1 MTTPVLPRRRVAL
14 AGRLRSFGDAVA
26 LRWVDPSGM
35 QAMSY
40 AVLAGRVDERAAALG
55 PAPRLVL
62 LEAANDVESVVTLLA
77 ALAGGHPV
85 ILTAP
90 GGGGLVEAW
99 DPDVVARGPHLEAR
113 RPGSAHDLHP
123 DLALLLSTS
132 GSTGSPK
139 LVRLS
144 AANIDCNAAQIVD
157 ALGLRHDDVAATT
170 LPLQYCYGLSVLLSH
185 LSIGAGVLLTD
196 LSVVDA
202 CFWEAFGEAGGS
214 TLAGVPYTFDL
225 LDAVGFA
232 SMSVPRLR
240 LLTQAGGRMDPA
252 AVRRWAALGAER
264 GFDLLVMYGQTEA
277 TARMATLPAHLA
289 AEHPSSIGVA
299 VRGGRFSL
307 APVEGAAA
315 GVGELVYEGGNVMMG
330 YATTP
335 GDLARGAE
343 VGPLH
348 TGDLAR
354 FTADGL
360 VEIVGRRSRFAKV
373 CGLRIDLDRVESD
386 LTSGGRGTHALRGP
400 AYVMDGGDRI
410 LVAVVGSEGS
420 DLAAVRR
427 QVSERYA
434 VPRAAVV
441 VTAVDEV
448 PRTPSG
454 KVDRPGLATLVD
466 AFGEGTCPTPD
477 RLIASS
483 SGPDR
488 LIASSSG
495 PDRLIASSSGPDT
508 GDVSAEGAGTGNESR
523 LDAAERVRALYAELL
538 DRPDATL
545 DDSFVTLR
553 GDSLSYVE
561 ASVRLEG
568 LLGALPASWHVLPV
582 RELARAEGSDADMLD
597 GGATEPSRLSR
608 WLRWRSLETSV
619 VLRAVA
625 IAVIV
630 LTHAGV
636 LDVRGG
642 AHVLLAVAGF
652 AFARFQ
658 LSGGRRSERLAHVA
672 ESVTRIALPS
682 AVWLGVLTLVDERYS
697 WWNPA
702 LLTSVGGSN
711 VHPQWRYWFV
721 EAVVHILVG
730 VTVLLAVPALDRLE
744 RARPFVVPMAVA
756 VVALVFRYGLVP
768 VGDHHVNG
776 RPAVVLWLFALGW
789 AMARAEA
796 RWQRWLLTAYVLLVV
811 PGFFGDLERN
821 AVLGA
826 GLLVLLWV
834 RSARVPAFVVPVLLP
849 VASASLFIYLVQWEV
864 MGRVGYSLLG
874 AAVATLT
881 GWIAWR
887 GSSPI
892 VEPVARWVGGRVAAL
907 VPSRAGD
914 RLLS

>member
-1 MTTPVLPRRRVAL
+1 MLPRRRVAL

-26 LRWVDPSGM
+26 LRWAGPSGM

-40 AVLAGRVDERAAALG
+40 AVLAGRVDERASALG
-55 PAPRLVL
+55 PDPRLVL
-62 LEAANDVESVVTLLA
+62 LEASNDVESVVTLLS

-90 GGGGLVEAW
+90 GEGGLVDAW
-99 DPDVVARGPHLEAR
+99 DPDVVARGPLLEAR

-157 ALGLRHDDVAATT
+157 ALGLRDDDVAATT

-289 AEHPSSIGVA
+289 AENPSSIGVA

-307 APVEGAAA
+307 APVEGAAV

-386 LTSGGRGTHALRGP
+386 LGEGGWP
-400 AYVMDGGDRI
+400 AYVMDGGDRL
-410 LVAVVGSEGS
+410 LVAVVGPEGG
-420 DLAAVRR
+420 DLAALRR
-427 QVSERYA
+427 EVSERYA

-466 AFGEGTCPTPD
+466 AFGEGTCPTPA
-477 RLIASS
+477 RLIAPV
-483 SGPDR
+483 GH
-488 LIASSSG
+488 
-495 PDRLIASSSGPDT
+495 
-508 GDVSAEGAGTGNESR
+508 VSPAEGLLGVSHRGNRSGDE
-523 LDAAERVRALYAELL
+523 EEVRALYAELL

-568 LLGALPASWHVLPV
+568 LLGALPESWHVLPV
-582 RELARAEGSDADMLD
+582 RELARTETPASGLAED
-597 GGATEPSRLSR
+597 GAAQSSRVAR

-697 WWNPA
+697 WWNPV

-744 RARPFVVPMAVA
+744 RTRPFVVPMAVA

-789 AMARAEA
+789 AMARAEV
-796 RWQRWLLTAYVLLVV
+796 RWQRWLLTAYVLTVV

-834 RSARVPAFVVPVLLP
+834 RSVRVPAFVVPVLLP

-892 VEPVARWVGGRVAAL
+892 VEPVARWVGARMAAL
-907 VPSRAGD
+907 VPSRAHAGD
-914 RLLS
+914 RVLS

>member
-1 MTTPVLPRRRVAL
+1 MSVPVLPQHRVAL
-14 AGRLRSFGDAVA
+14 VGRLRSFGDAVA
-26 LRWVDPSGM
+26 LQWVGRSGM
-35 QAMSY
+35 QTMSY
-40 AVLAGRVDERAAALG
+40 AVLSSRVDARRAALG
-55 PAPRLVL
+55 AAPRLVL

-90 GGGGLVEAW
+90 GGTGGGLVEAW
-99 DPDVVARGPHLEAR
+99 DPDVVARGAELESR
-113 RPGSAHDLHP
+113 REASAHELHP

-144 AANIDCNAAQIVD
+144 ADNLVVNAEQIVD
-157 ALGLRHDDVAATT
+157 ALGLRADDVAGTT

-185 LSIGAGVLLTD
+185 LSVGAGVLLTD

-202 CFWEAFGEAGGS
+202 CFWEAFREVGGS
-214 TLAGVPYTFDL
+214 TLAGVPHTFDL
-225 LDAVGFA
+225 LEAAGFA
-232 SMSVPRLR
+232 SMDLPRLR

-252 AVRRWAALGAER
+252 AVRRWVSLGEER

-277 TARMATLPAHLA
+277 TARMATLPTHLA
-289 AEHPSSIGVA
+289 ADNPSSIGVA

-307 APVEGAAA
+307 APVDGAPV
-315 GVGELVYEGGNVMMG
+315 GVGELVFEGGNVMMG
-330 YATTP
+330 YASAP
-335 GDLARGAE
+335 ADLARGPE
-343 VGPLH
+343 VAALR

-386 LTSGGRGTHALRGP
+386 FTAGGRT
-400 AYVMDGGDRI
+400 AYVMDGGDRL
-410 LVAVVGSEGS
+410 LVAVTGTRGSEV
-420 DLAAVRR
+420 DVAAVRR
-427 QVSERYA
+427 EVCARYA

-441 VTAVDEV
+441 VTAVAEA
-448 PRTPSG
+448 PRTASG
-454 KVDRPGLATLVD
+454 KLDRPGLAALVD
-466 AFGEGTCPTPD
+466 AFGEATCPTPD
-477 RLIASS
+477 RLIAR
-483 SGPDR
+483 SGSDSLTAPAAAGARTRNQSGGEDR
-488 LIASSSG
+488 
-495 PDRLIASSSGPDT
+495 
-508 GDVSAEGAGTGNESR
+508 AEA
-523 LDAAERVRALYAELL
+523 VRALYAELL
-538 DRPDATL
+538 DRPDATI

-568 LLGALPASWHVLPV
+568 LLGRLPESWHVRPV
-582 RELARAEGSDADMLD
+582 RELAEEVPGSRVGRDARVGRDGRGPADAADSAHAAARAEHAV
-597 GGATEPSRLSR
+597 APRWRRL
-608 WLRWRSLETSV
+608 RSLETSV
-619 VLRAVA
+619 VLRGVA

-636 LDVRGG
+636 LDIRGG

-658 LSGGRRSERLAHVA
+658 LSGASRVDRVAHSL
-672 ESVTRIALPS
+672 ESATRIAVPGM
-682 AVWLGVLTLVDERYS
+682 VWMGVLFLSDERYS

-721 EAVVHILVG
+721 EAVVHILVAMSL
-730 VTVLLAVPALDRLE
+730 LLAVPALDRLE
-744 RARPFVVPMAVA
+744 RARPFALPVA
-756 VVALVFRYGLVP
+756 LALLALVFRYGLVE
-768 VGDHHVNG
+768 VGSHHANG
-776 RPAVVLWLFALGW
+776 RPAVVLWLFVLGW
-789 AMARAEA
+789 AMARAEVG
-796 RWQRWLLTAYVLLVV
+796 WQRWLLTAYVLVVV
-811 PGFFGDLERN
+811 PGFFSDPVRE
-821 AVLGA
+821 ATMAA

-834 RSARVPAFVVPVLLP
+834 RSVRVPAFVVPVLVP

-864 MGRVGYSLLG
+864 MGRVGYSPLG
-874 AAVATLT
+874 AVVALGA

-887 GSSPI
+887 GASPL
-892 VEPVARWVGGRVAAL
+892 VEPVARWVGGHATRM
-907 VPSRAGD
+907 
-914 RLLS
+914 LSGPRRSIS

>member
-1 MTTPVLPRRRVAL
+1 MPRRRVAL

-26 LRWVDPSGM
+26 LRWVGPSGM

-99 DPDVVARGPHLEAR
+99 DPDVVARGVDLDVR
-113 RPGSAHDLHP
+113 RESSVHDLHP

-144 AANIDCNAAQIVD
+144 AANIDCNASQIVD
-157 ALGLRHDDVAATT
+157 ALGLRADDVAATT

-185 LSIGAGVLLTD
+185 LSVGAGVLLTE

-252 AVRRWAALGAER
+252 AVRRWAGLGQER

-289 AEHPSSIGVA
+289 AENPSSIGVA

-360 VEIVGRRSRFAKV
+360 VEVVGRRSRFAKV

-386 LTSGGRGTHALRGP
+386 LGEGGRP
-400 AYVMDGGDRI
+400 AYVMDGGDRL
-410 LVAVVGSEGS
+410 LVAVVGPEDS
-420 DLAAVRR
+420 DLTAVRR
-427 QVSERYA
+427 EVSERYA

-477 RLIASS
+477 RLIARS

-495 PDRLIASSSGPDT
+495 PVT
-508 GDVSAEGAGTGNESR
+508 GDVSAEGAGTGNQSEGE
-523 LDAAERVRALYAELL
+523 AVRALYAELL

-568 LLGALPASWHVLPV
+568 LIGALPESWHVLPV
-582 RELARAEGSDADMLD
+582 RELARVGGDGAEGDASTTV
-597 GGATEPSRLSR
+597 AAEPSRFGR

-697 WWNPA
+697 WWNPV

-789 AMARAEA
+789 AMARAEV

-834 RSARVPAFVVPVLLP
+834 RSVRVPAFVVPVLLP
-849 VASASLFIYLVQWEV
+849 VASASLFVYLVQWEV

-874 AAVATLT
+874 AAVAVLT

>member
-1 MTTPVLPRRRVAL
+1 MPRRRVAL

-26 LRWVDPSGM
+26 LRWADPSGM
-35 QAMSY
+35 QTMSY
-40 AVLAGRVDERAAALG
+40 AVLAGGVDERAAALG

-90 GGGGLVEAW
+90 GGGGLVETW
-99 DPDVVARGPHLEAR
+99 DPDVVARGPLLEAR

-157 ALGLRHDDVAATT
+157 ALGLRADDVAATT

-252 AVRRWAALGAER
+252 AVRRWAGLGVER

-289 AEHPSSIGVA
+289 AENPSSIGVA

-335 GDLARGAE
+335 ADLAGGAE
-343 VGPLH
+343 VGQLH

-360 VEIVGRRSRFAKV
+360 VEVVGRRSRFAKV

-386 LTSGGRGTHALRGP
+386 LGTGGRT
-400 AYVMDGGDRI
+400 AYVMDGGDRL
-410 LVAVVGSEGS
+410 LVAVVGPEDS
-420 DLAAVRR
+420 DLLTVRR
-427 QVSERYA
+427 EVSERYA

-448 PRTPSG
+448 PRTASG

-466 AFGEGTCPTPD
+466 AFGEGTCPTPS

-483 SGPDR
+483 SGPD
-488 LIASSSG
+488 SG
-495 PDRLIASSSGPDT
+495 DG
-508 GDVSAEGAGTGNESR
+508 SADGAGTGNESR
-523 LDAAERVRALYAELL
+523 LDAAEQVRALYAELL

-568 LLGALPASWHVLPV
+568 LLGALPASWHVLPAH
-582 RELARAEGSDADMLD
+582 ELARADAGVLEGA
-597 GGATEPSRLSR
+597 ATEPSRASR

-625 IAVIV
+625 ITVIV

-672 ESVTRIALPS
+672 ESVTRIAVPS

-697 WWNPA
+697 WWNPV
-702 LLTSVGGSN
+702 LLTSVGGGN

-730 VTVLLAVPALDRLE
+730 VTVLLAVPAIDRLE

-756 VVALVFRYGLVP
+756 LVALVFRYGLVP

-789 AMARAEA
+789 AMARAEV
-796 RWQRWLLTAYVLLVV
+796 RWQRWLLTAYVLAVV

-834 RSARVPAFVVPVLLP
+834 RSVRVPAFVVPVLLP

-874 AAVATLT
+874 AAVAVLT

-907 VPSRAGD
+907 VPSRPRAGD
-914 RLLS
+914 RVLS

>member
-1 MTTPVLPRRRVAL
+1 MPGHRVAL

-26 LRWVDPSGM
+26 LRWVGPSGM

-40 AVLAGRVDERAAALG
+40 AVLASRVDERRSVLG
-55 PAPRLVL
+55 RDPRLVL
-62 LEAANDVESVVTLLA
+62 LEASNDVESVVTLLA

-90 GGGGLVEAW
+90 GGTGLVEAW
-99 DPDVVARGPHLEAR
+99 DPDLVARGADLEAR
-113 RPGSAHDLHP
+113 REGSAHHLHP

-144 AANIDCNAAQIVD
+144 TTNLDCNAGQIVD
-157 ALGLRHDDVAATT
+157 ALGLRADDVAATT

-185 LSIGAGVLLTD
+185 LSVGAGVLLTD

-202 CFWEAFGEAGGS
+202 CFWDAFREAGGS

-225 LDAVGFA
+225 LDAAGFA

-252 AVRRWAALGAER
+252 AVRRWADLGRER
-264 GFDLLVMYGQTEA
+264 GFDLVVMYGQTEA
-277 TARMATLPAHLA
+277 TARMATLPPRLA
-289 AEHPSSIGVA
+289 ADNPASIGVA
-299 VRGGRFSL
+299 VRGGHFSL

-315 GVGELVYEGGNVMMG
+315 GVGELVYEGRNVMMG
-330 YATTP
+330 YATSP
-335 GDLARGAE
+335 ADLSRGAE

-360 VEIVGRRSRFAKV
+360 VEVVGRRSRFAKV
-373 CGLRIDLDRVESD
+373 CGLRIDLDRVEGD
-386 LTSGGRGTHALRGP
+386 LGTGGRT
-400 AYVMDGGDRI
+400 AYVMDGGDRL
-410 LVAVVGSEGS
+410 LVAVVPTDGRV

-427 QVSERYA
+427 EVGERYA

-441 VTAVDEV
+441 VTEVDEL
-448 PRTPSG
+448 PRTASG
-454 KVDRPGLATLVD
+454 KVDRPALAALVD
-466 AFGEGTCPTPD
+466 AFGEGTCPTPS
-477 RLIASS
+477 RLIATSQS
-483 SGPDR
+483 LRPSASR
-488 LIASSSG
+488 LIATSQSPS
-495 PDRLIASSSGPDT
+495 T
-508 GDVSAEGAGTGNESR
+508 GDGSADVLRSRSQSHAGEV
-523 LDAAERVRALYAELL
+523 AEAVRALYAELL

-568 LLGALPASWHVLPV
+568 LLGRLPESWHLLPV
-582 RELARAEGSDADMLD
+582 RELARGTTTTRTT
-597 GGATEPSRLSR
+597 GGETEPTRASR
-608 WLRWRSLETSV
+608 WLRSRSLETSV

-642 AHVLLAVAGF
+642 AHILLAVAGF

-658 LSGGRRSERLAHVA
+658 LSSARRLERLAHVA

-702 LLTSVGGSN
+702 LLTSVGGGN

-730 VTVLLAVPALDRLE
+730 VTALLAVPALDRLE
-744 RARPFVVPMAVA
+744 RTRPFVVPLAVA
-756 VVALVFRYGLVP
+756 VGALVFRYGLVP

-789 AMARAEA
+789 AMARTDA
-796 RWQRWLLTAYVLLVV
+796 RWQRWLLTAYVLVVV
-811 PGFFGDLERN
+811 PGFFPDPVRDATLAG
-821 AVLGA
+821 

-834 RSARVPAFVVPVLLP
+834 RSVRVPAFVVPVLLP

-874 AAVATLT
+874 ALIALLT

-892 VEPVARWVGGRVAAL
+892 VEPVARRVGAVVAAL
-907 VPSRAGD
+907 VGRASRTRSAAD
-914 RLLS
+914 EPVRVS

>member
-1 MTTPVLPRRRVAL
+1 MPRRRVAL

-26 LRWVDPSGM
+26 LRWVGPSGM
-35 QAMSY
+35 QTMSY

-62 LEAANDVESVVTLLA
+62 LEASNDVESVVTLLA

-85 ILTAP
+85 LCASP
-90 GGGGLVEAW
+90 EAQGSAEAHEAWWEAW
-99 DPDVVARGPHLEAR
+99 DPDVVARGPLLEAR

-157 ALGLRHDDVAATT
+157 ALGLRDDDVAATT

-196 LSVVDA
+196 LSVVDT

-289 AEHPSSIGVA
+289 AENPSSIGVA

-307 APVEGAAA
+307 APVEGAAV

-330 YATTP
+330 YATSP

-360 VEIVGRRSRFAKV
+360 VEVVGRRSRFAKV
-373 CGLRIDLDRVESD
+373 CGLRIDLDRVEAD
-386 LTSGGRGTHALRGP
+386 LTSGGRGSHALRGP
-400 AYVMDGGDRI
+400 AYVMDGGDRL
-410 LVAVVGSEGS
+410 LVAVVGPEGS

-427 QVSERYA
+427 EVSERYA

-466 AFGEGTCPTPD
+466 AFGEGTCPTPS
-477 RLIASS
+477 RLIAPV
-483 SGPDR
+483 GH
-488 LIASSSG
+488 
-495 PDRLIASSSGPDT
+495 
-508 GDVSAEGAGTGNESR
+508 VSPAEGLLGVSHRGNKSGQEEEAGEQ
-523 LDAAERVRALYAELL
+523 VRALYAELL

-561 ASVRLEG
+561 TSVRLEG
-568 LLGALPASWHVLPV
+568 LLGALPESWHVLTV
-582 RELARAEGSDADMLD
+582 RELARTLTAEGDAAEGAVAR
-597 GGATEPSRLSR
+597 GGAARVGAVEPSRTSR

-697 WWNPA
+697 WWNPV

-756 VVALVFRYGLVP
+756 LVALVFRYGLIP

-796 RWQRWLLTAYVLLVV
+796 RWQRWLLTAYVLVVV
-811 PGFFGDLERN
+811 PGFFTDSVRDATL
-821 AVLGA
+821 AA

-834 RSARVPAFVVPVLLP
+834 RSVRVPAFVVPVLLP

-874 AAVATLT
+874 AAVAMLT

-907 VPSRAGD
+907 VPSRTPADGD
-914 RLLS
+914 RVVS

>member
-1 MTTPVLPRRRVAL
+1 MTTPVLPRHRVAL
-14 AGRLRSFGDAVA
+14 VGRLRSFGDAVA
-26 LRWVDPSGM
+26 LRWAGRSGM

-40 AVLAGRVDERAAALG
+40 AVLAGRVDERRAALG
-55 PAPRLVL
+55 TAPRLVV
-62 LEAANDVESVVTLLA
+62 LEAGNDVESVVTLLA

-85 ILTAP
+85 VLTAP
-90 GGGGLVEAW
+90 GASDGLVDAW
-99 DPDVVARGPHLEAR
+99 DPDVVASGADLESR
-113 RPGSAHDLHP
+113 REGSAHALHP

-139 LVRLS
+139 LVRISTGNL
-144 AANIDCNAAQIVD
+144 DCNAAQIVD
-157 ALGLRHDDVAATT
+157 ALGLHAGDVGATT

-185 LSIGAGVLLTD
+185 LSVGAGVLLTD
-196 LSVVDA
+196 LSVVDT
-202 CFWEAFGEAGGS
+202 CFWEAFRAAGGS

-225 LDAVGFA
+225 LEAAGFA
-232 SMSVPRLR
+232 SMSLPRLR
-240 LLTQAGGRMDPA
+240 LVTQAGGRMEPA
-252 AVRRWAALGAER
+252 AVRRWSALGQER

-289 AEHPSSIGVA
+289 AENPSSIGVA

-307 APVEGAAA
+307 APVDGAAA

-335 GDLARGAE
+335 ADLARGPE
-343 VGPLH
+343 VTSLH

-373 CGLRIDLDRVESD
+373 CGLRIDLDRVEGD
-386 LTSGGRGTHALRGP
+386 LGEGGRT
-400 AYVMDGGDRI
+400 AYAMDGGDRL
-410 LVAVVGSEGS
+410 LVAVTADESGDPV
-420 DLAAVRR
+420 DVAAVRR
-427 QVSERYA
+427 EVSERYA

-441 VTAVDEV
+441 VTDVSDVGEV
-448 PRTPSG
+448 PRTASG
-454 KVDRPGLATLVD
+454 KVDRPALAALVD

-483 SGPDR
+483 SGPD
-488 LIASSSG
+488 
-495 PDRLIASSSGPDT
+495 T
-508 GDVSAEGAGTGNESR
+508 GDGAADGAGTGHQSR
-523 LDAAERVRALYAELL
+523 AERVRALYAELL

-545 DDSFVTLR
+545 DDSFVSLR

-568 LLGALPASWHVLPV
+568 LLGELPESWHVRPV
-582 RELARAEGSDADMLD
+582 RELGRTAGDPGRAVREV
-597 GGATEPSRLSR
+597 PR
-608 WLRWRSLETSV
+608 WRRWRSLETSV
-619 VLRAVA
+619 VLRSVA

-658 LSGGRRSERLAHVA
+658 LSGGPRSERVAHVL
-672 ESVTRIALPS
+672 ESVTRIAVPG

-697 WWNPA
+697 WWNPL

-721 EAVVHILVG
+721 EAVVHILVAM
-730 VTVLLAVPALDRLE
+730 TVLLAVPALDRLE
-744 RARPFVVPMAVA
+744 RVRPFAVPMALA
-756 VVALVFRYGLVP
+756 LLALVFRYGLVD
-768 VGDHHVNG
+768 VGSHHVNG
-776 RPAVVLWLFALGW
+776 RPAVVLWLFVLGW
-789 AMARAEA
+789 AMARATVS
-796 RWQRWLLTAYVLLVV
+796 WQRWLLTAYVLVVV
-811 PGFFGDLERN
+811 PGFFTDPVRD
-821 AVLGA
+821 ATMA
-826 GLLVLLWV
+826 TGLLVLLWV
-834 RSARVPAFVVPVLLP
+834 RSVRVPAFVVPVVVP

-874 AAVATLT
+874 AAVSVLT

-892 VEPVARWVGGRVAAL
+892 VEPVARWVGARVPRSTS
-907 VPSRAGD
+907 VS
-914 RLLS
+914 

>member
-1 MTTPVLPRRRVAL
+1 MTAPVLPQHRVAL
-14 AGRLRSFGDAVA
+14 VGRLRSFGDAVA
-26 LRWVDPSGM
+26 LRWLDRSGM
-35 QAMSY
+35 QTLPY
-40 AVLAGRVDERAAALG
+40 AVLAARVDERRVALG
-55 PAPRLVL
+55 TTPRLVL
-62 LEAANDVESVVTLLA
+62 LEAGNDVESVVTLLA

-85 ILTAP
+85 VLAAP
-90 GGGGLVEAW
+90 GGGAGLVEAW
-99 DPDVVARGPHLEAR
+99 DPDVVARGPLLEAR

-123 DLALLLSTS
+123 DLALMLSTS

-144 AANIDCNAAQIVD
+144 TANLDCNAEQIVD
-157 ALGLRHDDVAATT
+157 ALGLRADDVAATT

-185 LSIGAGVLLTD
+185 LSVGAGVLLTD
-196 LSVVDA
+196 LSVVDT

-225 LDAVGFA
+225 LDAAGFA
-232 SMSVPRLR
+232 SRDLPRLR

-252 AVRRWAALGAER
+252 AVRRWVALGEER

-289 AEHPSSIGVA
+289 ADNPTSIGVA
-299 VRGGRFSL
+299 VSGGRFSL

-315 GVGELVYEGGNVMMG
+315 GVGELVFEGGNVMMG
-330 YATTP
+330 YATTAA
-335 GDLARGAE
+335 DLARGAE
-343 VGPLH
+343 VTALH

-386 LTSGGRGTHALRGP
+386 LTSGGRT
-400 AYVMDGGDRI
+400 AYVMDGGDRL
-410 LVAVVGSEGS
+410 LVAVTASAGECDVVS
-420 DLAAVRR
+420 VRR
-427 QVSERYA
+427 EVSERYA
-434 VPRAAVV
+434 VPRTAVV
-441 VTAVDEV
+441 VTDVGEV

-454 KVDRPGLATLVD
+454 KVDRPALAALVD

-477 RLIASS
+477 RLIAR
-483 SGPDR
+483 SGEE
-488 LIASSSG
+488 
-495 PDRLIASSSGPDT
+495 
-508 GDVSAEGAGTGNESR
+508 SADEPAADGARTGNKSE
-523 LDAAERVRALYAELL
+523 AVRELYAELL
-538 DRPDATL
+538 ERPDATL

-568 LLGALPASWHVLPV
+568 LLGTLPESWHVRPA
-582 RELARAEGSDADMLD
+582 RELGRASDPAP
-597 GGATEPSRLSR
+597 EVP
-608 WLRWRSLETSV
+608 RWRRVRSIETSV
-619 VLRAVA
+619 LLRGVA

-636 LDVRGG
+636 LDIRGG
-642 AHVLLAVAGF
+642 AHALLAVAGF

-658 LSGGRRSERLAHVA
+658 LSGEARSERVVHAL
-672 ESVTRIALPS
+672 ESVTRIAVP
-682 AVWLGVLTLVDERYS
+682 AMAWLGVLFLVDERYS
-697 WWNPA
+697 PWNPV

-730 VTVLLAVPALDRLE
+730 VTALLAVPALDRLE
-744 RARPFVVPMAVA
+744 RARPFAFPVA
-756 VVALVFRYGLVP
+756 LALVALVFRYGLVD
-768 VGDHHVNG
+768 VGSHHVNG

-789 AMARAEA
+789 AAARTTAT
-796 RWQRWLLTAYVLLVV
+796 WQRWLLTAYVLVVV
-811 PGFFGDLERN
+811 PAFFSDPVRDATLAG
-821 AVLGA
+821 

-834 RSARVPAFVVPVLLP
+834 RSVRVPAVVVPVVVP

-864 MGRVGYSLLG
+864 MGRVGYSPLG
-874 AAVATLT
+874 AAVAILT

-887 GSSPI
+887 GASPI
-892 VEPVARWVGGRVAAL
+892 VEPVARWVGRSAARVLGLRAAS
-907 VPSRAGD
+907 VS
-914 RLLS
+914 